1 MVTIRT
7 KVRDIIKEAGIDNI
21 SGDFMD
27 RLDERAKHLV
37 LDAVKRAREN
47 GRRTVMGKDI

>member
-7 KVRDIIKEAGIDNI
+7 QVKDIVKEAGIDNI
-21 SGDFMD
+21 AGDFMD
-27 RLDERAKHLV
+27 KLDEKAKQLV
-37 LDAVKRAREN
+37 LDAVKRAKEN

>member
-7 KVRDIIKEAGIDNI
+7 QVRDIIKEAGIDNI

-27 RLDERAKHLV
+27 KLDDKAKHLV
-37 LDAVKRAREN
+37 LEAVRRAKEN